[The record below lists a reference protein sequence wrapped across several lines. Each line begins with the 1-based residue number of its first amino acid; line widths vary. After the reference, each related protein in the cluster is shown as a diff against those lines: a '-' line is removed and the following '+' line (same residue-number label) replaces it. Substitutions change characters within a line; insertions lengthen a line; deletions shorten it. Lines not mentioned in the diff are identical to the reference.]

1 MKPIKELMLKMKRFF
16 AGVGVGVGNSIPGVS
31 GGTILVI
38 LNLFEPLM
46 KALVNIFK
54 KDNKDRWKDI
64 FFIGEIIAGAVFGIL
79 LASLILKPL
88 LWYGF
93 IEVMY
98 FFIGLISLST
108 YYVFKKGIIK
118 KEYLSWIF
126 VVLGIIVVAYPILI
140 STREL
145 ETSPLVPTSIDA
157 LYVLIIF
164 LVGIIGGISM
174 ILPGISGSMIL
185 LLLGY
190 YYLIYQGYL
199 GEIRNFNLNLYV
211 IIPLVLF
218 ALGVVIGIY
227 VGGKFCDWAINKY
240 RKETYSAILGMLIGS
255 AISLIPFKE
264 EHMINTRTDALGNV
278 EKITYQYDIKTIL
291 LSILAFMLGVALIYL
306 LESKANKKD
315 KKVH

>member
-1 MKPIKELMLKMKRFF
+1 MKRFF

-108 YYVFKKGIIK
+108 YYVFKKEIIK

-306 LESKANKKD
+306 LDSKANKKD

>member
-1 MKPIKELMLKMKRFF
+1 
-16 AGVGVGVGNSIPGVS
+16 
-31 GGTILVI
+31 
-38 LNLFEPLM
+38 
-46 KALVNIFK
+46 
-54 KDNKDRWKDI
+54 
-64 FFIGEIIAGAVFGIL
+64 
-79 LASLILKPL
+79 
-88 LWYGF
+88 
-93 IEVMY
+93 
-98 FFIGLISLST
+98 
-108 YYVFKKGIIK
+108 
-118 KEYLSWIF
+118 
-126 VVLGIIVVAYPILI
+126 
-140 STREL
+140 
-145 ETSPLVPTSIDA
+145 
-157 LYVLIIF
+157 
-164 LVGIIGGISM
+164 
-174 ILPGISGSMIL
+174 MIL

-190 YYLIYQGYL
+190 YCQFIKGVS

>member
-1 MKPIKELMLKMKRFF
+1 MKRFF

-31 GGTILVI
+31 GGTILFI

-108 YYVFKKGIIK
+108 YYVFKKEIIK

>member
-1 MKPIKELMLKMKRFF
+1 MKRFF

-108 YYVFKKGIIK
+108 YYVFKKEIIK

>member
-1 MKPIKELMLKMKRFF
+1 MKRFF

-64 FFIGEIIAGAVFGIL
+64 LFIGEIIAGAVFGIL

-98 FFIGLISLST
+98 FFIGLISFST
-108 YYVFKKGIIK
+108 YYVFKKEIIK

>member
-1 MKPIKELMLKMKRFF
+1 MKPIEELMLKMKRFF

-108 YYVFKKGIIK
+108 YYVFKKEIIK